1 MSDVTVAP
9 AATPAPAA
17 PASANEVVVNPN
29 PTQTP
34 APLSNTPPDKAPETS
49 KTPGSRREAIQA
61 AFDRAQKGKEPAK
74 AAEAKKGHNQPP
86 PDDEPELPL
95 DLKKPPRTEQP
106 REQGRFARAPDAQ
119 TPGGAQQPG
128 QPGQQPG
135 QRPRPPVARLPE
147 GTPYR
152 DPPPRV
158 AEHAKADWAAAPET
172 VRGEFHRLAQETD
185 QIHRHYRADYDEME
199 TIRPFQQMAQQHG
212 TTLQRALTN
221 YTSMEQKLRTDVV
234 GGLDVIV
241 NNLRLKAA
249 DGSPIG
255 LRDIAYHILNQSPE
269 QHKLVQNS
277 NAQSAQSHQIGQLH
291 QIVEHLAQGFQQMQH
306 AQQYERQFTQTRSAV
321 DVFADTHPRFDEL
334 GALIEQEL
342 AHGYSLEEAYTRADR
357 LQPQDP
363 TRAAQ
368 TRNPSA
374 QTRNDKSISGA
385 PESGPSN
392 GTARKKNEKDK
403 PTGRRDAIG
412 RAIARVNGGL

>member
-9 AATPAPAA
+9 AASPAPAANTPAPAA
-17 PASANEVVVNPN
+17 EVVVNPN

-34 APLSNTPPDKAPETS
+34 TPSTNTPPDKAPETS

-74 AAEAKKGHNQPP
+74 PAEAKRGHNNP

-95 DLKKPPRTEQP
+95 DLKKPPKTEQP

-119 TPGGAQQPG
+119 APANQKPG
-128 QPGQQPG
+128 QPGQQQAPG
-135 QRPRPPVARLPE
+135 QRQRAPVARLPE

-185 QIHRHYRADYDEME
+185 NIHRAYRGDYEAME
-199 TIRPFQQMAQQHG
+199 SIRPFQQMAEQHG

-241 NNLRLKAA
+241 NNLNLRTAEGQK
-249 DGSPIG
+249 IG

-277 NAQSAQSHQIGQLH
+277 NAQTAQSHQIGQLH
-291 QIVEHLAQGFQQMQH
+291 QVVQTLAQNFQQMQH
-306 AQQYERQFTQTRSAV
+306 AQQYERQFVQTRSAV
-321 DVFADTHPRFDEL
+321 DIFADTHPRFDEL
-334 GALIEQEL
+334 GELIEQEL
-342 AHGYSLEEAYTRADR
+342 THGYTLEEAYARADR

-374 QTRNDKSISGA
+374 QTRQDKSISGA

-392 GTARKKNEKDK
+392 GTVRKKNEKDK
-403 PTGRRDAIG
+403 PSGRRDAIE
-412 RAIARVNGGL
+412 RAIKRVNG